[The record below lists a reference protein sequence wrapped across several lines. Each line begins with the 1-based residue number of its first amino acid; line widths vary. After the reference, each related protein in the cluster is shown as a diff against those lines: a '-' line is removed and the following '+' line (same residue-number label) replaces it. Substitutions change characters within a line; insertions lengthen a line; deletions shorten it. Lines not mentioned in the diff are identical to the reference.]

1 MQQPIGRIVRLPA
14 VQSFRPKSTFVHGID
29 CAPAYT
35 DDAPILYC
43 DIERAAVGAEHA
55 SRLDPSI
62 RLCRDP
68 TVDPLRP
75 LITASKRSARSP
87 KVLDAVA
94 AFHRASSRD
103 TRLRLT
109 PLFQPGSQTSCG
121 RASQSD

>member
-14 VQSFRPKSTFVHGID
+14 VQSFRPKSTCVHGID

-35 DDAPILYC
+35 DDPPILYA

-55 SRLDPSI
+55 SRLGPSI
-62 RLCRDP
+62 RLGRDP

-94 AFHRASSRD
+94 AFHRAISRD
-103 TRLRLT
+103 SRRTANAFVLSWFT
-109 PLFQPGSQTSCG
+109 
-121 RASQSD
+121 